1 MLSTLSI
8 SNYALIDSLEVDF
21 NKGFTVI
28 TGETGAGKSI
38 LLGGLSL
45 VLGKRADLTSLRVKD
60 QKCIIEGSFKI
71 DTYGLQNFFEEN
83 DLDYDVST
91 VIRREIL
98 PSGKSRAFVND
109 TPVTLAVLSS
119 LGENLID
126 IHSQHQ
132 TMQLTENDFQ
142 LKLVDALANNQK
154 RLSEYRKGLK
164 TYRKAEKELQ
174 NLVDVQVTA
183 NKEQDYNSFLL
194 EELEKAPLKLGV
206 IEELE
211 EEYEQLNNVELIME
225 QLSKGDQLFNDEQIG
240 VLPLVTEMRQS
251 LSKLV
256 DFGTNYKDL
265 YERVKSVLIELDD
278 VSSELQRLQEEVEAN
293 PDQLEQVN
301 NKLQLLYNLLKKHNA
316 GDVSELISI
325 KNELADKVF
334 ETANLD
340 QKIASKT
347 KEIQEIES
355 ALEEQATVL
364 REKRNAVIPKLKK
377 KLESDLGLLGMPSA
391 SFEIELGAS
400 GSFTSTGKDELSF
413 LFTANRGGSYGELKK
428 VASGGELSRIM
439 LVIKAILAKY
449 EKLPTIMFDEIDTGV
464 SGEISNRMA
473 DIMKDMSGDLQVF
486 SITHL
491 PQVASK
497 GNHHFK
503 VYKTEGKE
511 RTMTNMK
518 QLTTDERVV
527 ELAHMLSGKELS
539 DSALA
544 HAKQLL
550 NSTQEV

>member
-8 SNYALIDSLEVDF
+8 TNYALIDTLEVDF
-21 NKGFTVI
+21 DKGFTVI

-45 VLGKRADLTSLRVKD
+45 VLGKRADLSSLRVKEE
-60 QKCIIEGSFKI
+60 KCIIEGIFKI
-71 DTYGLQNFFEEN
+71 DNYGLRDFFETN
-83 DLDYDVST
+83 DLDYDVNT

-98 PSGKSRAFVND
+98 PSGKSRAFIND
-109 TPVTLAVLSS
+109 TPVTLDVLSE

-142 LKLVDALANNQK
+142 LKLVDALADNQK
-154 RLSEYRKGLK
+154 RLAEYTKGLK
-164 TYRKAEKELQ
+164 TYRKAQKELQ
-174 NLVDVQVTA
+174 HFIEVQSTA
-183 NKEQDYNSFLL
+183 NKEHDYNSFLL
-194 EELEKAPLKLGV
+194 TELENAPLKAGIV
-206 IEELE
+206 EELE
-211 EEYEQLNNVELIME
+211 EEYEQLNNVELILE

-251 LSKLV
+251 LAKLI
-256 DFGTNYKDL
+256 DFGGNYSEL
-265 YERVKSVLIELDD
+265 HQRVQSVLIELDD
-278 VSSELQRLQEEVEAN
+278 INSELQRIHEGVEAN
-293 PDQLEQVN
+293 PDELEEVSG
-301 NKLQLLYNLLKKHNA
+301 KLQVLYNLLKKHSVTE
-316 GDVSELISI
+316 VSELITI
-325 KNELADKVF
+325 REELSQKVY
-334 ETANLD
+334 ETAHLD
-340 QKIASKT
+340 EKIALKT
-347 KEIQEIES
+347 RELQDMES
-355 ALEEQATVL
+355 VLEEQSVEL
-364 REKRNAVIPKLKK
+364 REKRKEIIPELKLK
-377 KLESDLGLLGMPSA
+377 LEADLAQLGMPSA
-391 SFEIELGAS
+391 SFEINLS
-400 GSFTSTGKDELSF
+400 PTDTFTATGMDTLSF

-473 DIMKDMSGDLQVF
+473 DIMKEMSSDLQVF

-503 VYKTEGKE
+503 VFKTEGVE
-511 RTMTNMK
+511 RTMTNMTK
-518 QLTTDERVV
+518 LTDEDRVV
-527 ELAHMLSGKELS
+527 ELAHMLGGKDLS

-550 NSTQEV
+550 N